1 MNRTNPIIRNI
12 AIILVSSMLA
22 SFYIITGNA
31 SREYP
36 SIENLQLQISQIND
50 QVEIVSQ
57 KADLPLLPNIWHSIT
72 VIASTHGVKV
82 SPLKQAKDA
91 GILDSD
97 IPGGTPWYG
106 VIQGNSRNVA
116 IAAIEIQKVVPVI
129 FGAAAID
136 NEVIGLSFAALGS
149 ELEN

>member
-22 SFYIITGNA
+22 AFYIITGNA

-57 KADLPLLPNIWHSIT
+57 KSDLPLLPNIWHSIT

-97 IPGGTPWYG
+97 IPGGTPWYAT
-106 VIQGNSRNVA
+106 RNTYLLYPA
-116 IAAIEIQKVVPVI
+116 Y
-129 FGAAAID
+129 FC
-136 NEVIGLSFAALGS
+136 
-149 ELEN
+149 